1 LDLRTT
7 ADRPSEAEKSAVDS
21 ILGAA
26 NSGWQ
31 GGVRDFSRDG
41 RAAVSPPTRR
51 DQLLP
56 ALHAVQARIGWISPG
71 AVNYIAQRLN
81 TAPAEIHGVASFY
94 AMFWLSPRPKVVA
107 HVCDD
112 IACLA
117 RGAEQICRELEA
129 RLGPPLSHGRSHSAT
144 CHTAAWLRSPCLGLC
159 DRAPAALVTVA
170 GEAAEEI
177 ALAPVTREAI
187 ETVLQESG
195 KSLRPQGERPPGIS
209 PAVVRSTD
217 SAPLLRRIGNAD
229 PQSLGDYQRLG
240 GYSAL
245 RRALEIGVDR
255 VLQEVTESRI
265 LGRGGAAFPVGRK
278 WESLARQRSAGATHY
293 LVCNADE
300 SEPGTFKDRVLME
313 GDPFAVVEG
322 MTIAAFAIGARK
334 GYIYIRG
341 EYPMAA
347 ARISKAMSAARGA
360 GLLGEKILGANF
372 AFDIELRRGAG
383 AYICGEETALFNSI
397 EGFRGEPR
405 NKPPFPTQSGLFRQ
419 PTVVNNV
426 ETLASIPEIILH
438 GGAAYARIGTPQSSG
453 YRLFCVSGNVLRPGV
468 YEVPLGITLRSLL
481 ELAGGVSGS
490 GRLQCVL
497 LGGAAG
503 TFLSPQE
510 LDFELSFEGARA
522 AGGTLGSGAV
532 VVFDDVIDM
541 RRVLARIARFFQ
553 EETCGQC
560 VPCRV
565 GTMRQAEILER
576 LTSGK
581 PLQSADQ
588 EVRLLKE
595 VAQAMRDA
603 SICGLGQTAS
613 SAILSAISRWSLCP

>member
-1 LDLRTT
+1 MDLHTT
-7 ADRPSEAEKSAVDS
+7 PERPSDAEKAAVDAV
-21 ILGAA
+21 LGVAT
-26 NSGWQ
+26 SGWQ
-31 GGVRDFSRDG
+31 GGVRDFSADG
-41 RAAVSPPTRR
+41 RVATPPSVRR

-94 AMFWLSPRPKVVA
+94 AMFSLSPRPKAVA

-117 RGAEQICRELEA
+117 RGAEQICKQLGS
-129 RLGPPLSHGRSHSAT
+129 RLGAPLSHGGSHSESS
-144 CHTAAWLRSPCLGLC
+144 HTAAWLRSPCLGLC

-177 ALAPVTREAI
+177 SVAPVTPESL
-187 ETVLQESG
+187 ETALRESG
-195 KSLRPQGERPPGIS
+195 KRLPTRGKPPRSAS
-209 PAVVRSTD
+209 PAVVSSTD
-217 SAPLLRRIGNAD
+217 SGPLLRRIGKAD
-229 PQSLGDYQRLG
+229 PQSLGDYERLG

-245 RRALEIGVDR
+245 RRAIEIGPDR
-255 VLQEVTESRI
+255 VVQEVIDSRI
-265 LGRGGAAFPVGRK
+265 LGRGGAAFPVGKK
-278 WESLARQRSAGATHY
+278 WESLGRQRTAGATHY

-313 GDPFAVVEG
+313 NDPFAIVEG
-322 MTIAAFAIGARK
+322 MTIAAYATGARK
-334 GYIYIRG
+334 GYIYIRA
-341 EYPMAA
+341 EYPAAA
-347 ARISKAMSAARGA
+347 ARLSSAIRAARAA
-360 GLLGEKILGANF
+360 GLLGEKILGADF
-372 AFDIELRRGAG
+372 AFDVELRRGAG

-405 NKPPFPTQSGLFRQ
+405 NKPPFPVQSGLFRQ

-426 ETLASIPEIILH
+426 ETLASVPEIILH

-453 YRLFCVSGNVLRPGV
+453 YRLFCVSGNVRRPGV
-468 YEVPLGITLRSLL
+468 YEVALGITLRSLL

-490 GRLQCVL
+490 GRLQSVL

-503 TFLSPQE
+503 TFLAPKE
-510 LDFELSFEGARA
+510 LDLALSFEAARA
-522 AGGTLGSGAV
+522 AGATLGSGAV
-532 VVFDDVIDM
+532 VVFDDSVDM
-541 RRVLARIARFFQ
+541 RQVLARIARFFQ
-553 EETCGQC
+553 DETCGQC

-565 GTMRQAEILER
+565 GTMRQAEILGR
-576 LTSGK
+576 LASRK

-588 EVRLLKE
+588 ELHLLNE

-613 SAILSAISRWSLCP
+613 SAILSAISRWSLYP

>member
-1 LDLRTT
+1 
-7 ADRPSEAEKSAVDS
+7 
-21 ILGAA
+21 
-26 NSGWQ
+26 
-31 GGVRDFSRDG
+31 
-41 RAAVSPPTRR
+41 
-51 DQLLP
+51 
-56 ALHAVQARIGWISPG
+56 
-71 AVNYIAQRLN
+71 
-81 TAPAEIHGVASFY
+81 
-94 AMFWLSPRPKVVA
+94 
-107 HVCDD
+107 
-112 IACLA
+112 
-117 RGAEQICRELEA
+117 
-129 RLGPPLSHGRSHSAT
+129 
-144 CHTAAWLRSPCLGLC
+144 
-159 DRAPAALVTVA
+159 
-170 GEAAEEI
+170 
-177 ALAPVTREAI
+177 
-187 ETVLQESG
+187 
-195 KSLRPQGERPPGIS
+195 
-209 PAVVRSTD
+209 
-217 SAPLLRRIGNAD
+217 
-229 PQSLGDYQRLG
+229 
-240 GYSAL
+240 
-245 RRALEIGVDR
+245 
-255 VLQEVTESRI
+255 
-265 LGRGGAAFPVGRK
+265 
-278 WESLARQRSAGATHY
+278 
-293 LVCNADE
+293 
-300 SEPGTFKDRVLME
+300 
-313 GDPFAVVEG
+313 
-322 MTIAAFAIGARK
+322 
-334 GYIYIRG
+334 
-341 EYPMAA
+341 
-347 ARISKAMSAARGA
+347 
-360 GLLGEKILGANF
+360 
-372 AFDIELRRGAG
+372 
-383 AYICGEETALFNSI
+383 
-397 EGFRGEPR
+397 
-405 NKPPFPTQSGLFRQ
+405 
-419 PTVVNNV
+419 VVNNV